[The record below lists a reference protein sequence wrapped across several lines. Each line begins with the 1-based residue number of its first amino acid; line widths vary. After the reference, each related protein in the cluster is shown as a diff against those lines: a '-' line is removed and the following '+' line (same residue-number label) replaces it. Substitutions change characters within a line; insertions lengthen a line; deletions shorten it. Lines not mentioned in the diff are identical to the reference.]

1 MGNREE
7 YINIL
12 KEKKAQAQKSLSRL
26 SEIRK
31 EYMEGIDESSTN
43 DELDLA
49 QREISMA
56 NVYAMIERKTK
67 ELREIEY
74 LLEKLETQEEFGVCE
89 ECGSEIPL
97 ERLIAMPGTTLC
109 VDCQAEYEKQGRTVM
124 KGSEG
129 IWTKDYEGLEW
140 TEEVEE
146 DLGMRETTLSPES
159 GQEEGL

>member
-74 LLEKLETQEEFGVCE
+74 LLEKLETREEFGVCE

>member
-31 EYMEGIDESSTN
+31 EYMEGIDESSTK

-67 ELREIEY
+67 ELREIES
-74 LLEKLETQEEFGVCE
+74 LLERLETQEEFGVCE

-109 VDCQAEYEKQGRTVM
+109 VDCQAEYEKQGRTLM

-146 DLGMRETTLSPES
+146 DLGMRETTLSPDS